1 MSTPAQEQAFYDAV
15 IAAEGVR
22 QGSKAAAQVTYG
34 FVKANY
40 AAFVTALVAA
50 DTTYFTSVAAAATTA
65 GMNPNVGLSG
75 PIPVARWSK
84 LGGH

>member
-1 MSTPAQEQAFYDAV
+1 MSTPTQEQAFYDAV

-40 AAFVTALVAA
+40 AAFVAALVAA
-50 DTTYFTSVAAAATTA
+50 DVAYLTAVTTAATA
-65 GMNPNVGLSG
+65 NGMNPNVGLA
-75 PIPVARWSK
+75 PIPSSRTGK
-84 LGGH
+84 IGGH

>member
-1 MSTPAQEQAFYDAV
+1 MSTASQETAFYDAC
-15 IAAEGVR
+15 IAAESTR
-22 QGSKAAAQVTYG
+22 QTAKAAAQVAYG

-40 AAFVTALVAA
+40 ATFVTAIVAA
-50 DTTYFTSVAAAATTA
+50 DTAYATAIVSAATTN